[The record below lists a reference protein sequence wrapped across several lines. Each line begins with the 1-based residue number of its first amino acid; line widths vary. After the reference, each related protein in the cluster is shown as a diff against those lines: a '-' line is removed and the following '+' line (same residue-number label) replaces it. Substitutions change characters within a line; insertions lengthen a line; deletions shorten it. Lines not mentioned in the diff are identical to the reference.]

1 MDTANELP
9 PDPKT
14 ILVVDDELSVLT
26 VVKCMLECGE
36 YNVLLASSAAAALRI
51 ASNNDVAIDLLL
63 TDIIMPDEQ
72 GPDLAKRMLS
82 LRPEMKV
89 LFMSGYTDSDV
100 VRIKVLDLNLCFL
113 PKPFTSDGLL
123 ESVERVLNAPGSRM
137 LAAGFNLLSQA
148 S

>member
-1 MDTANELP
+1 MTPSELP

-26 VVKCMLECGE
+26 VVKCMLECGD
-36 YNVLLASSAAAALRI
+36 YNVLLANTSAAALRI
-51 ASNNDVAIDLLL
+51 ASNTDVAIDLLL
-63 TDIIMPDEQ
+63 ADVIMPDEQ
-72 GPDLAKRMLS
+72 GPDLAKRMLA

-89 LFMSGYTDSDV
+89 LFMSGYADSDV
-100 VRIKVLDLNLCFL
+100 VRIKVLDPNLSFL

-123 ESVERVLNAPGSRM
+123 ETVERALNAPSSRV
-137 LAAGFNLLSQA
+137 LAAGFNTLSQA